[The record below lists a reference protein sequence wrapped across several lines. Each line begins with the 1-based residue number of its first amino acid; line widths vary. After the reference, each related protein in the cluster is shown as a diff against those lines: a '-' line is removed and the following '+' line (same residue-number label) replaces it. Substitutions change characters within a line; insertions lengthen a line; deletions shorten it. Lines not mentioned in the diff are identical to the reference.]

1 MAGTLARPDARSATE
16 VQASHRAAWRSRYWR
31 DSFSAYLFLLPF
43 LAVYTLLL
51 VFPFFKNIWISTYD
65 WNLLQVAFNPEAKSF
80 VGAGNYVRT
89 TWGRNLTW
97 DLANLWPL
105 RLILLALAAV
115 VAIAWRRGRLTG
127 GTAIVGLVVTLGAA
141 LLLGF
146 HPDQGGRWT
155 DRSFWVAVRNTFVFV
170 LFAVPI
176 ITAIALLLA
185 VFLNHDSKPMAVLR
199 TLFYMPSVLSVTV
212 VTLIW
217 WFSFSPYQGIV
228 GNVTRALG
236 GEPLVWLTDPN
247 RAMPAIVIATVWW
260 VIGFPMIVLL
270 AGLQDIPKERMEAA
284 RLDGAGVWGI
294 FRHITLPG
302 LKRPLTFV
310 VLYQVISQFQI
321 FGQAHLMTR
330 GGPGE
335 ATNTLVRYLYLTG
348 FRDNELGR
356 AAAMAFLLF
365 CLMAL
370 ASYLYLRM
378 SARDEKEG

>member
-1 MAGTLARPDARSATE
+1 MAGTLARPEARPTTVGRAT
-16 VQASHRAAWRSRYWR
+16 HRAALRSRYWR

-51 VFPFFKNIWISTYD
+51 VYPFFKNIWISTYD
-65 WNLLQVAFNPEAKSF
+65 WNLLQVAFNPDAKTF
-80 VGAGNYVRT
+80 VGVGNYVRT

-97 DLANLWPL
+97 DLVNLWPL
-105 RLILLALAAV
+105 RLTLLAIAAGV
-115 VAIAWRRGRLTG
+115 LVGWRRGWWSG
-127 GTAIVGLVVTLGAA
+127 GPAAVGLVVSLGAA
-141 LLLGF
+141 LLLGL
-146 HPDQGGRWT
+146 HPDAGGRWS
-155 DRSFWVAVRNTFVFV
+155 DRSFWIAVRNTFVFV
-170 LFAVPI
+170 LASVPV
-176 ITAIALLLA
+176 ITLIALLLA

-228 GNVTRALG
+228 GNVTRAFG

-284 RLDGAGVWGI
+284 RLDGAGIWGI

>member
-1 MAGTLARPDARSATE
+1 MAGTLARPEVRPATAA
-16 VQASHRAAWRSRYWR
+16 QATHRAAVRSRYWR
-31 DSFSAYLFLLPF
+31 DSVSAYLFLLPF

-51 VFPFFKNIWISTYD
+51 VFPFFKNIWISAYD
-65 WNLLQVAFNPEAKSF
+65 WNLLQVAFNPEAKTF

-115 VAIAWRRGRLTG
+115 VALAWRRDRLTR
-127 GTAIVGLVVTLGAA
+127 GTAIVGLVVTLGAF

-146 HPDQGGRWT
+146 HPDEGGRWM

-170 LFAVPI
+170 IFAVPI
-176 ITAIALLLA
+176 ITGIALLLA
-185 VFLNHDSKPMAVLR
+185 VFLNHDSKPMATLR
-199 TLFYMPSVLSVTV
+199 TLFYLPSVLSVTV

-228 GNVTRALG
+228 GNVTRAFG

-294 FRHITLPG
+294 FRYITLPG

-335 ATNTLVRYLYLTG
+335 TTNTLVRYLYLTG

-378 SARDEKEG
+378 SARDEKED